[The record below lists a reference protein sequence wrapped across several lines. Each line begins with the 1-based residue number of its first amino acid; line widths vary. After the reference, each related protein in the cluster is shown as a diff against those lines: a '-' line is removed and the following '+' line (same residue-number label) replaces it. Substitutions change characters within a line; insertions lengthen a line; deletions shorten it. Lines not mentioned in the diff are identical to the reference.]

1 MIKLSIRPVKSQ
13 DLRKFVFISDPKMSP
28 DGSKVA
34 YVHTTINYKENDYE
48 KHIWLHDVEKKIDH
62 QFTYGLGKDTNPR
75 WSPKGDKLLFLS
87 SGRNDEKKNDL
98 YVINSDGGEA
108 KLVSSL
114 ETGISDPVWNPRGKN
129 ILFSSRVWEPEKPES
144 DVIVVNR
151 IYFKLNGVGLFAGK
165 RIHLFTVNVPDGKPK
180 QITRGEFDVTNYA
193 WSPDG
198 KEIAY
203 VTNKEHDQDV
213 SHIKDIYITPAKGG
227 SSQKITKSIHEI
239 SKITWSK
246 HGIAYYGSDFHAR
259 GATNTD
265 IWVMNLGE
273 DAINITEQFDRS
285 LERGIGSD
293 LRMSS
298 PDSGP
303 IWSPDGSEIYF
314 LTGEVPHSNIYR
326 INRETKKV
334 SQITK
339 SITVDAFSY
348 SMDFSKITYVGMNA
362 IEPCE
367 LYIEHEKVTNF
378 NSRHLKNLKVSQPEP
393 YKWNNELGE
402 IIDGWIMKPVDYK
415 KGEKYPAILEI
426 HGGPL
431 GIYGDGIYLE
441 FQLLASS
448 GYVVLYTN
456 PRGSGG
462 YGEDYAATLNG
473 RYGTVDYRDTLD
485 FIKDAI
491 ERFDFIDGNRIGVTG
506 GSYGGYITNWII
518 TQTDLFKAAVTCRS
532 TCNRHS
538 HHGYSDLG
546 FKHGYSGNMGYP
558 WKDEEKLLEQSPL
571 RFAAN
576 VTTPTKFIHSENDLR
591 CPIQQAEEFF
601 VALKEIGV
609 DTELVRFPDENHELS
624 RSGKPKHR
632 EERLEHILRWFDK
645 YLKN

>member
-1 MIKLSIRPVKSQ
+1 LIKLSIRPVKSQ